1 MSDQAL
7 AEDLFV
13 EGMKYDI
20 LEQYKKAIDFFEKA
34 KNLNPGNAAI
44 YFKLADCHARL
55 SQIDE
60 ALFHAL
66 KALELDPDQAIYYN
80 IVGHLHELRNDLPK
94 AEKVYLKLVKKEPES
109 MEYNFQLASVY
120 ARQKKWKAAIE
131 CFNRLEKKY
140 GVTEEIVRKKQE
152 IYLVQNKLE
161 DATQE
166 AQKLV
171 DAFPDEPTYQII
183 LAQLFASNKKNKEAE
198 AILEKLVS
206 KQSGI
211 PEAHLLLSDVYLMQ
225 GKKIKA
231 DREMELAF
239 RNPDLVVEEKVR
251 ILARFLT
258 GFKSSEDKEYALRY
272 GNYMVEAHP
281 ESATP
286 LSLMGDFHNL
296 ANEKEQARNFY
307 LKAIVKDNSKY
318 QLWEQVVQIDLAL
331 NELDSLY
338 KHTLAASELFPNQAV
353 FWFYNGM
360 SALVKSNYE
369 QSTKSLNQAARL
381 AADNKQM
388 LSEIYPQLGDAYAQ
402 LKEYKKAFEQYD
414 EALLLQSEN
423 YHVLNNYAYYLSLEK
438 VKLDKARLM
447 SQKLVDK
454 FPDDATYLDTHGWVL
469 YVSGDFAAAK
479 PFLEKAANISARS
492 GVVQEHYGDVLF
504 QIGDAEGALK
514 QWQKAKEIG
523 GDLSKFLDEKI
534 EKKKLIE

>member
-258 GFKSSEDKEYALRY
+258 GFKSNEDKEYALRY

-296 ANEKEQARNFY
+296 ANEKEPARNFY